1 MYSLPEYNLRHVGAK
16 FRLMNDIADVGDES
30 LFQPIRTLAEEL
42 NENKI
47 LVISTPMW
55 NLTVPYVLKQYID
68 MVVQPGN
75 DNYLFSN
82 PEL

>member
-1 MYSLPEYNLRHVGAK
+1 
-16 FRLMNDIADVGDES
+16 MNDIGEVEDES

-68 MVVQPGN
+68 MVVQPGSN
-75 DNYLFSN
+75 HYLLFLARTLN
-82 PEL
+82 TALKFFLHN